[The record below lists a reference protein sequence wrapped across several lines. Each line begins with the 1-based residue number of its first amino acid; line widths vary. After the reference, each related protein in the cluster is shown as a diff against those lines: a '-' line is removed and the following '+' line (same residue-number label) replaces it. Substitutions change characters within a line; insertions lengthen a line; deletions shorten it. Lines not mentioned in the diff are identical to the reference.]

1 MNHLV
6 ELRQLPEGTPKMQLQ
21 LLVDLVED
29 SFKQIETAQ
38 ALNVPITQTLYQ
50 KMLGT
55 LIASLYVTTAQ
66 GRCQAIDKLTQQ
78 QVWPTII
85 C

>member
-38 ALNVPITQTLYQ
+38 ALNVPITHTLYQ